1 VVRGIPTDN
10 LTSGNITIDVRAKAY
25 ADDDPPDSG
34 DSIVGNQTPAL
45 SAGTDKR
52 STNVTEWTTAVA
64 SGTAFEFYGLR

>member
-1 VVRGIPTDN
+1 MQMMIPR
-10 LTSGNITIDVRAKAY
+10 I
-25 ADDDPPDSG
+25 SG

-52 STNVTEWTTAVA
+52 STNVTEWTTAVS